1 LALQRDDVLALTLM
15 QEEHTTTRVLHKR
28 QRFGIAEPLQRFLAH
43 MPL

>member
-28 QRFGIAEPLQRFLAH
+28 PLFGIGEPLPRFLAN
-43 MPL
+43 MAL